1 MRIFPN
7 LMRLWNLFSDV
18 RKFGK
23 KEFLEYKEWLLKN
36 VGVSQ
41 HRLKTRIAF
50 TGKEEGGWICWL
62 GYL

>member
-1 MRIFPN
+1 
-7 LMRLWNLFSDV
+7 MRLWNLFSDV